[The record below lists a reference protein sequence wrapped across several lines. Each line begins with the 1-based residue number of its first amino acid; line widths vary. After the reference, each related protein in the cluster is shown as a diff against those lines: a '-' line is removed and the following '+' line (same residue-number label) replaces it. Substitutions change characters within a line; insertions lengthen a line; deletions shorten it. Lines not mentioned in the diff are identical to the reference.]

1 MVYLLITGAE
11 LISEYES
18 LKRDIA
24 VGKDEKK
31 KPVPPA
37 VQKTPTPARKAK
49 LITGEYS
56 FYCFKML
63 LDRYLVFKELSLSGG
78 IYIGARF

>member
-1 MVYLLITGAE
+1 M
-11 LISEYES
+11 ISEYES

-24 VGKDEKK
+24 VGKDDKK

-37 VQKTPTPARKAK
+37 VQKTLTPAARKAK
-49 LITGEYS
+49 LLTGEYS